1 MRKLKHKVNHEE
13 TPKVHKMHT
22 FQVYLFVAMGGAVGA
37 SMRYLIVQISTNL
50 LGKGFPFGTLVVNV
64 LGSFLLGILYS
75 FMQQDNGE
83 NAGLRALIGIG
94 LLGAFTTFSTFS
106 LDTVLLIQ
114 HGEIMKASLNVFF
127 NVTVCLIS
135 VWLALLIFKG

>member
-1 MRKLKHKVNHEE
+1 
-13 TPKVHKMHT
+13 MHT
-22 FQVYLFVAMGGAVGA
+22 FQVYFFVAMGGAIGA

-64 LGSFLLGILYS
+64 LGSFLLGTLYA
-75 FMQQDNGE
+75 FMQQENGE

-106 LDTVLLIQ
+106 LDTILLIQ
-114 HGEIMKASLNVFF
+114 HGEILKASLNVFF

>member
-1 MRKLKHKVNHEE
+1 
-13 TPKVHKMHT
+13 
-22 FQVYLFVAMGGAVGA
+22 MGGAVGA

>member
-1 MRKLKHKVNHEE
+1 
-13 TPKVHKMHT
+13 MHT

>member
-1 MRKLKHKVNHEE
+1 
-13 TPKVHKMHT
+13 MHS
-22 FQVYLFVAMGGAVGA
+22 FQIYLFVSIGGALGA
-37 SMRYLIVQISTNL
+37 SLRYLIVQMSTNL
-50 LGKGFPFGTLVVNV
+50 LGKGFPFGTLAVNV
-64 LGSFLLGILYS
+64 LGSFLLGMLYA

-83 NAGLRALIGIG
+83 NSGLRALIGVG

-114 HGEIMKASLNVFF
+114 QGDLIKASLNVFF
-127 NVTVCLIS
+127 NVTVCLFS

>member
-1 MRKLKHKVNHEE
+1 MPRLVHKVNHEK
-13 TPKVHKMHT
+13 TQQVDKMHT
-22 FQVYLFVAMGGAVGA
+22 FQVYLFVAMGGAFGA

-114 HGEIMKASLNVFF
+114 HGEIIKASLNVFF

>member
-1 MRKLKHKVNHEE
+1 M
-13 TPKVHKMHT
+13 
-22 FQVYLFVAMGGAVGA
+22 
-37 SMRYLIVQISTNL
+37 
-50 LGKGFPFGTLVVNV
+50 
-64 LGSFLLGILYS
+64 GILYS

>member
-1 MRKLKHKVNHEE
+1 
-13 TPKVHKMHT
+13 MHT
-22 FQVYLFVAMGGAVGA
+22 FQVYLFVAMGGAIGA

>member
-1 MRKLKHKVNHEE
+1 
-13 TPKVHKMHT
+13 MHT
-22 FQVYLFVAMGGAVGA
+22 FQVYLFVAMGGAFGA

-114 HGEIMKASLNVFF
+114 HGEIIKASLNVFF

>member
-1 MRKLKHKVNHEE
+1 MHKVNHEK
-13 TPKVHKMHT
+13 TQQAHKMHT

-83 NAGLRALIGIG
+83 NAGLLALIGIG

-114 HGEIMKASLNVFF
+114 HGEIVKASLNVFF

>member
-1 MRKLKHKVNHEE
+1 
-13 TPKVHKMHT
+13 MHT

-50 LGKGFPFGTLVVNV
+50 LGKGFPFGTLAVNV
-64 LGSFLLGILYS
+64 LGSFLLGILYA

-83 NAGLRALIGIG
+83 NAGLRSLIGIG

-114 HGEIMKASLNVFF
+114 HGEVMKASLNVFF

>member
-1 MRKLKHKVNHEE
+1 
-13 TPKVHKMHT
+13 MHT
-22 FQVYLFVAMGGAVGA
+22 FQVYFFVAMGGAIGA
-37 SMRYLIVQISTNL
+37 SMRYLILQITTNL

-64 LGSFLLGILYS
+64 LGSFLLGTLYA
-75 FMQQDNGE
+75 FMQQENGE

-114 HGEIMKASLNVFF
+114 HGEILKASLNVFF

>member
-1 MRKLKHKVNHEE
+1 MPKLMHKVNHE
-13 TPKVHKMHT
+13 KKQQVHKMHT

-50 LGKGFPFGTLVVNV
+50 LGKGFPFGTLAVNV
-64 LGSFLLGILYS
+64 LGSFLLGILYA

-83 NAGLRALIGIG
+83 NAGLRSLIGIG

-114 HGEIMKASLNVFF
+114 HGEVMKASLNVFF